1 MKIHGYQKLT
11 LLDYPGHVACT
22 VFLGLCDFRCPFCHN
37 YELTAPPPRSEMGD
51 EDFFAFLAQRKGQL
65 DAVAV
70 TGGEPCLRPDLPDFL
85 QKIKALGYK
94 VKLDTNGH
102 SPVMLSRVIAGGLVD
117 YIAMDIKNSP
127 KKYAKTAGVRMIDLT
142 SIYNSISQI
151 MLGKVDYEFR
161 TTVVNELHEA
171 SDFEAIGEMIKGARR
186 YFLQPF
192 KDSINVP
199 YGGFHAPD
207 DDTMKR
213 YAQIAAGYV
222 GEAKIRGM

>member
-22 VFLGLCDFRCPFCHN
+22 VFLGICDFRCPFCHN
-37 YELTAPPPRSEMGD
+37 YELIAPDPRSEMGD
-51 EDFFAFLAQRKGQL
+51 EDFFAFLEQRKGQL

-85 QKIKALGYK
+85 HKIKALGYK

-102 SPVMLSRVIAGGLVD
+102 SPVMLSTVITGGLVD
-117 YIAMDIKNSP
+117 YIAMDIKNGP
-127 KKYAKTAGVRMIDLT
+127 IKYARTSGVRRLDLRP
-142 SIYNSISQI
+142 IYNSISLI

-161 TTVVNELHEA
+161 TTVVNELHEE
-171 SDFEAIGEMIKGARR
+171 SDFDAIGTMIEGARR

-207 DDTMKR
+207 YDTMKR
-213 YAQIAAGYV
+213 YAHIAAGYV
-222 GEAKIRGM
+222 EEARIRGM